1 MKLSKTQWIIVAV
14 IVAVIVWYFFLRKKE
29 DTKESGFN
37 IRGINKNQIRPCDLI
52 QKASVLVTSINPR
65 TNTPVTSRAPYFE
78 ISHLYIPVSCVDNV
92 IVNRQGVEQKQFVVT
107 YKLLKENLYN
117 NKSIPVNY
125 IPPQKTMVGRYNYG
139 TPNGSV
145 TIKEIKM
152 CLKQR

>member
-29 DTKESGFN
+29 DKKESGFN
-37 IRGINKNQIRPCDLI
+37 IRGIDKNQIRPCDLI
-52 QKASVLVTSINPR
+52 QNALVLVTSINPR
-65 TNTPVTSRAPYFE
+65 TNTPVTSRVPYFE
-78 ISHLYIPVSCVDNV
+78 ISHLYIPVSGVDNV

-107 YKLLKENLYN
+107 YRLLKENLYN
-117 NKSIPVNY
+117 NKSIPGNY
-125 IPPQKTMVGRYNYG
+125 IPPQNTIVGRYNYN
-139 TPNGSV
+139 TPSSSV